1 MIRFDPLELE
11 DKRAYLYR
19 VIKKYVSHDWGPAV
33 KSQSPPPPQ
42 SWELCRQAAYP
53 ESNVHFT
60 QSVSQLKDET
70 SLIYA

>member
-33 KSQSPPPPQ
+33 KSQSPPPPKAGSSADRQHILKVMCTSPSQ
-42 SWELCRQAAYP
+42 SA
-53 ESNVHFT
+53 S
-60 QSVSQLKDET
+60 
-70 SLIYA
+70 